1 MSRLFLLG
9 VAGSAALK
17 IGPLGGATVRPA
29 LRPSPPAVA
38 TAPSPAAWA
47 LPLML
52 SQMPLPAVAA
62 DDGFSS
68 ASYYTTLALYVLAF
82 PGVYSLVKRS
92 TKSKVVQKTYEV
104 AGPAAPA
111 GRPTRE
117 LAGDILAFFQ
127 ANNYKVKD
135 RGEVIVFE
143 GVQAPLAGR
152 AAFLTFCV
160 FISLASLALVLTI
173 LEQSVFGEGNGIG
186 NLWYL
191 STLVSPV
198 AGKYYLDNAER
209 TEIFK
214 VRIVTSDDEATS
226 DVSVEGDDE
235 EVDRFQRTLDLSE
248 KGMVRVKGLFEA

>member
-1 MSRLFLLG
+1 MSRFFFLGL
-9 VAGSAALK
+9 AGCAALK
-17 IGPLGGATVRPA
+17 VGPLGGATARPA
-29 LRPSPPAVA
+29 LCPGLPAA
-38 TAPSPAAWA
+38 AAPSPAAWA

-52 SQMPLPAVAA
+52 SQLPLPAVAA

-143 GVQAPLAGR
+143 GVQAPLSGR

-173 LEQSVFGEGNGIG
+173 LEQSVFGEGNGLG

-235 EVDRFQRTLDLSE
+235 EVDRFQRTLDLNE

>member
-1 MSRLFLLG
+1 MLLG
-9 VAGSAALK
+9 AASCVALK
-17 IGPLGGATVRPA
+17 AGPRLGATARPT
-29 LRPSPPAVA
+29 LRSASAPAFA
-38 TAPSPAAWA
+38 TPSPAAWA

-52 SQMPLPAVAA
+52 SQVPLPAMAA

-82 PGVYSLVKRS
+82 PGIYSLVKRS

-135 RGEVIVFE
+135 RGDVIIFE

-152 AAFLTFCV
+152 ASFLTFCV
-160 FISLASLALVLTI
+160 FVAMVSLSLVLTI
-173 LEQSVFGEGNGIG
+173 LEQSVLGEGQGLGSI
-186 NLWYL
+186 WYA
-191 STLVSPV
+191 SALVSPV

-209 TEIFK
+209 TEIVK
-214 VRIVTSDDEATS
+214 VKLVTNDDESSTE
-226 DVSVEGDDE
+226 VVVEGDDE
-235 EVDRFQRTLDLSE
+235 EVERFQRTLDLNE
-248 KGMVRVKGLFEA
+248 KGMVRVKGLFENA